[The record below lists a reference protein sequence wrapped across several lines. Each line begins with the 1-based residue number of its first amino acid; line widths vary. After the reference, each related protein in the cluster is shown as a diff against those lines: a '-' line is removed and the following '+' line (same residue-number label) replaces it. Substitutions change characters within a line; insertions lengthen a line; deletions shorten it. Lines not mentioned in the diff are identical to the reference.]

1 MLEVFCV
8 ILPQVLDVVVAG
20 NKVYFPVQPVQ
31 YVYPFGR
38 TAQTK
43 ITQVEHDILRT
54 NYSIPIS
61 NNRFIHVR
69 HILEWPVAEP
79 DDIGMVEVGVGCKE
93 HPASVKFIIHNLFIH
108 AHHCAVNNTLQFCP
122 WTELTR
128 RAHRANVTSRHIIKT
143 VEKFGKDF
151 PTVFIYHFNGI
162 PASSYPQSFI
172 KR

>member
-1 MLEVFCV
+1 MIVNRHLIVHRYLLEVFRV

-38 TAQTK
+38 TAQTE

-54 NYSIPIS
+54 DHSIPIG

-79 DDIGMVEVGVGCKE
+79 DYIGVVEVGVECKE
-93 HPASVKFIIHNLFIH
+93 HPASVKFIIHNLSFMRIT
-108 AHHCAVNNTLQFCP
+108 ARL
-122 WTELTR
+122 
-128 RAHRANVTSRHIIKT
+128 IIRYNSAR
-143 VEKFGKDF
+143 GR
-151 PTVFIYHFNGI
+151 N
-162 PASSYPQSFI
+162 
-172 KR
+172 